1 MRSIMTKPPSLL
13 SYVLPSKMVAPVEE
27 FANIPKFPPHTQSTD
42 LLNTHYPNTNAPPP
56 STNHRG
62 RSLTVNGNFNSQRL
76 PSEESNITTSSL
88 DYAERME
95 VETIKASWTDQVNM
109 EEDIS
114 PPPPNQLQKQIPEA
128 EAIPSQTMSSLHS
141 AEYNTIEPCPNTEP
155 TAIPYQTNGP
165 ADPNL
170 WDGNFTPIS
179 LLGVDEYLNGDAKNI
194 SCSLQRIA
202 IFMKQRSLTN

>member
-1 MRSIMTKPPSLL
+1 
-13 SYVLPSKMVAPVEE
+13 
-27 FANIPKFPPHTQSTD
+27 
-42 LLNTHYPNTNAPPP
+42 
-56 STNHRG
+56 
-62 RSLTVNGNFNSQRL
+62 
-76 PSEESNITTSSL
+76 
-88 DYAERME
+88 ME

-141 AEYNTIEPCPNTEP
+141 VEYNTIEPCPNTEP

-179 LLGVDEYLNGDAKNI
+179 LLGVDEHLNGDAKNI